1 MGFLEPRREDSEVPD
16 RASAQH
22 SDARVFE
29 AASRF
34 FAALLGAGRVNE
46 TNQAGIIRY
55 CVRAAEQLVR
65 EAEGAAQ
72 AAQAPSLQG
81 SADDLDL
88 ELELEELAKGEGT
101 AYRRAPQGSPA
112 GGRQGTPSSSL

>member
-1 MGFLEPRREDSEVPD
+1 MHLPEPRREDSEVPD
-16 RASAQH
+16 RSSAKG

-46 TNQAGIIRY
+46 TNQPGIVRY

-65 EAEGAAQ
+65 EADGAAQ
-72 AAQAPSLQG
+72 PVQAAAAQGA
-81 SADDLDL
+81 ADDLDL

-101 AYRRAPQGSPA
+101 AYRRPPQGSP
-112 GGRQGTPSSSL
+112 